1 MAKAIITVKL
11 MMKSPETDI
20 KAVEERAKKAI
31 EGLKGEFGKSE
42 IEPVAFGLKA
52 LNIIFIVDEEIGSDV
67 FEEKL
72 NTVEGVSNAQITDY
86 RRAIG

>member
-1 MAKAIITVKL
+1 

-31 EGLKGEFGKSE
+31 EELKGEFGKSE